1 MLAVGERHNNH
12 ISIGENLV
20 STTIEKIMSRL
31 LQTHCGR
38 AISLN
43 LCGWVSVLICSSVY
57 ARPGTC
63 FDPVK
68 IEPGFI
74 AFNSN
79 IDSELGDWY
88 QRLFGLE
95 IVKEFSFPDGAAT
108 GVLMHRGEFIIEI
121 FYRADLLHVSGD
133 AQEPGPAQRHG
144 VMKVGVFTDAN
155 LLDLQQCLKEQGVNA
170 GRIFGDENLG
180 IELLQVT
187 DPEQNTLEIISRVIQ

>member
-1 MLAVGERHNNH
+1 MSSTRIGVSNPYVTWLSAGAV
-12 ISIGENLV
+12 
-20 STTIEKIMSRL
+20 KIMANRIDI
-31 LQTHCGR
+31 R
-38 AISLN
+38 SLN
-43 LCGWVSVLICSSVY
+43 LWGFVSVLICSSAY

-68 IEPGFI
+68 IEPGLI
-74 AFNSN
+74 AFNSSM
-79 IDSELGDWY
+79 DSDLGDWY

-95 IVKEFSFPDGAAT
+95 IVKEFSFPDGTAT

-121 FYRADLLHVSGD
+121 FYRADLLQLSDEVH
-133 AQEPGPAQRHG
+133 EPGLAQRHG

-170 GRIFGDENLG
+170 GRIFADEKLG

-187 DPEQNTLEIISRVIQ
+187 DPEQNILEIISRATQ